1 MRRRAIVALVLAAIL
16 APFAGAIVPRPL
28 LGPATAGG
36 DQPRRILVL
45 SNPIHTDIALPA
57 DPDVIQRLDFLLS
70 SGLPLSDPAV
80 KWLVVGWGGRAFYL
94 ETPTWSDLKPGP
106 VLRALTADSSAMHV
120 AVAGEIDQAAEGVVP
135 IDLSEA
141 AFTDMVSAALDGF
154 ARDQRGTPILIEG
167 RSYGPYDRFYEG
179 VGMFNAIVGCNTWTG
194 AVLRRA
200 GLRTGLWNPLPQSL
214 VWSLRAFN
222 GLP

>member
-1 MRRRAIVALVLAAIL
+1 MRRRAIVALVLAAVL

-28 LGPATAGG
+28 LAPAAAGG
-36 DQPRRILVL
+36 EAPRRILVL

-57 DPDVIQRLDFLLS
+57 DPDVLGKLGFLQA
-70 SGLPLSDPAV
+70 SGLPVADPAV
-80 KWLVVGWGGRAFYL
+80 KWLVVGWGGRSFYL

-120 AVAGEIDQAAEGVVP
+120 AVAGEIDQAAEGIVP

-141 AFTDMVSAALDGF
+141 AFADMMSAALEGF
-154 ARDQRGTPILIEG
+154 ARNQQGAPILIEG

-179 VGMFNAIVGCNTWTG
+179 AGVFNAVVGCNTWTG

-200 GLRTGLWNPLPQSL
+200 GLRTGWWNPLPQSL
-214 VWSLRAFN
+214 VWSLGTFN
-222 GLP
+222 DLP

>member
-1 MRRRAIVALVLAAIL
+1 MRRRLVVALLLLAL

-28 LGPATAGG
+28 LASAAAGREA
-36 DQPRRILVL
+36 PRRILVL
-45 SNPIHTDIALPA
+45 SNPIHTDIAFPA
-57 DPDVIQRLDFLLS
+57 DPDVIERLGFLSS

-94 ETPTWSDLKPGP
+94 ETPTWSELKPGP

-120 AVAGEIDQAAEGVVP
+120 AIAGEIDQATEGVIP

-141 AFTDMVSAALDGF
+141 AFADMISASLDGF
-154 ARDQRGTPILIEG
+154 ARDARGEPLLIEG

-179 VGMFNAIVGCNTWTG
+179 MGTFNAIVGCNTWTS

-200 GLRTGLWNPLPQSL
+200 GLRTGWWNPLPQSL
-214 VWSLRAFN
+214 VWSLRTFN
-222 GLP
+222 DLP

>member
-1 MRRRAIVALVLAAIL
+1 MRRRMVVALLLVVL

-28 LGPATAGG
+28 LGPAAAGG

-57 DPDVIQRLDFLLS
+57 DPDVIERLGFLTY
-70 SGLPLSDPAV
+70 SGLHVTDPAV
-80 KWLVVGWGGRAFYL
+80 KWLVVGWGGRSFYL

-106 VLRALTADSSAMHV
+106 VVRALTADSSAMHV
-120 AVAGEIDQAAEGVVP
+120 AVAGEIDQAAEGVIA

-141 AFTDMVSAALDGF
+141 AFADMMGATLEGF
-154 ARDQRGTPILIEG
+154 ARNQQGTPILIEG

-222 GLP
+222 DLP